1 MGGGGSLSQDIV
13 HFKDNYPCTV
23 PLPISYFWF
32 WYFSKPLDFYHFKS
46 KLKMEFLPTIY
57 GVKQRM
63 IYNNLVS
70 QSHAPPLHYTS
81 EKQCKNVRYLLTC
94 ILYTLKIPYFG
105 HVIHL
110 NKKIHHR
117 SVPSFDHPVK
127 SSLTSVVVL
136 GFVQIY
142 YKFKEEKKKV

>member
-1 MGGGGSLSQDIV
+1 
-13 HFKDNYPCTV
+13 
-23 PLPISYFWF
+23 
-32 WYFSKPLDFYHFKS
+32 
-46 KLKMEFLPTIY
+46 MEFLPTIY